1 MKRLNLKLLLSGLCG
16 FFLINCSQ
24 RFINVNYSGN
34 GFSVNELKSSKVALV
49 ASEKVTVLEF
59 RKAYDKKFQDSDSCR
74 KFISGKIVES
84 INKGIPEINVSGVDA
99 EYSNVFDIDNLNA
112 EALAKVDGFFK
123 STDSKYV
130 INIKNIIV
138 SNAFIANPA
147 TMMAAPPGTNGA
159 VSGGMVMGTG
169 GTTESCVISYDVE
182 IWDSK
187 TREKKLSFNNRGES
201 KVSFFAYGKALN
213 NAFENSFQ
221 HLIGYLKTQQ
231 VDFKK

>member
-34 GFSVNELKSSKVALV
+34 GFSVNELKSAKVALV

-74 KFISGKIVES
+74 KYISGKIVES
-84 INKGIPEINVSGVDA
+84 INKDIPEINVSGVDA

-112 EALAKVDGFFK
+112 EALAKVDMFFK
-123 STDSKYV
+123 SSDSKYV
-130 INIKNIIV
+130 INIKNIVV
-138 SNAFIANPA
+138 SNAFTANPA
-147 TMMAAPPGTNGA
+147 PVMVAASGTTGA
-159 VSGGMVMGTG
+159 ATGGMVMGG
-169 GTTESCVISYDVE
+169 GTSESCVISYDVE
-182 IWDSK
+182 VWDSK